1 MNALD
6 TRKGKNWAQ
15 ENRGFFFVLP
25 WVLGFLIFTMVP
37 MLIAVYISL
46 TDWSILGDAYF
57 IGIENFREIF
67 KDPQFV
73 NALSVTVRYAVV
85 AVPMTIAIAVVVAIS
100 LNYTSRTVN
109 VFRVV
114 FYLPAIVS
122 GVSVA
127 IVFKWILEPQFG
139 LLNSLLNLVGI
150 QGPDWLYSPPWVL
163 PSYWVMAAWGAGSGY
178 LTYLAALKDVPQELY
193 ESAKLDGANFF
204 QRSFKITLPL
214 LTPIIFY
221 NMVMGLIGAFRKFS
235 DAYIMEGAGE
245 EGTFYMV
252 YLYKRAF
259 SFYEMGYATALAW
272 ILFVIILSLTGIV
285 NLTRKYWVYS
295 EE

>member
-1 MNALD
+1 MNALQ
-6 TRKGKNWAQ
+6 KKKKKSWAQ

-25 WVLGFLIFTMVP
+25 WVLGFLIFTLFP
-37 MLIAVYISL
+37 MLAAVYISL

-57 IGIENFREIF
+57 IGIENFKYIF
-67 KDPQFV
+67 QDPQFY
-73 NALSVTVRYAVV
+73 NALSVTVRYAII
-85 AVPMTIAIAVVVAIS
+85 AIPMTIAIAVVVAVS
-100 LNYTSRTVN
+100 LNYQSKTVN

-139 LLNSLLNLVGI
+139 LLNSLLNIIGVE
-150 QGPDWLYSPPWVL
+150 GPDWLYSPPWVL
-163 PSYWVMAAWGAGSGY
+163 PSYWVMAAWGAGAGY
-178 LTYLAALKDVPQELY
+178 LTYLAALKDVPPELY
-193 ESAKLDGANFF
+193 ESAKLDGANYF
-204 QRSFKITLPL
+204 QRSWKITLPL

-221 NMVMGLIGAFRKFS
+221 NMIMGLIGAFRKFS

-272 ILFVIILSLTGIV
+272 ILFVIILGLTFFV
-285 NLTRKYWVYS
+285 NFTSKFWVYS